1 MSNLTHSIINKR
13 YDSNAA
19 MTDNGINRIL
29 ENTNTIEFG
38 TDVDIIEEGTEID
51 LFYILIRVDVV
62 GEYAETRRSLRL
74 WP

>member
-1 MSNLTHSIINKR
+1 MTHNIKNKR

-19 MTDNGINRIL
+19 MTDNEIDRIL

-51 LFYILIRVDVV
+51 LFYILIRV
-62 GEYAETRRSLRL
+62 EEWS
-74 WP
+74 